1 MTKPVATAQ
10 PRAIHAPA
18 HTEDLAAP
26 LLYLSSAEAG
36 WEGLVAQAFYEPKEL
51 EGWISPAMPDI
62 SLVLFAGG
70 AMHIE
75 RRQAGGPWRGADLH
89 HGEMILNAGGGPSYE
104 VRWKSLT
111 SAPTQTLHLH
121 LSTSMF
127 ARTAQ
132 EIAGVEPAR
141 LKLVGRSGLRDPLL
155 TQIGLELW
163 RELEQPGPGGELYVQ
178 TAAQMLAVHL
188 LRQYT
193 AVGDALG
200 AAVKDPAQGLTH
212 QQTRRVLDY
221 VQAHLDQPLS
231 LEALAQQTG
240 YNPYHFTRLFRR
252 AMGESP
258 HQFVLRLRVEQAQ
271 RLLAETSLPLAEI
284 AAACGFAH
292 QSHLTQVFKRYLGLT
307 PRAYR
312 RERSIRADF

>member
-1 MTKPVATAQ
+1 MTKPVASAQ
-10 PRAIHAPA
+10 PRALQ
-18 HTEDLAAP
+18 EDLAAP

-36 WEGLVAQAFYEPKEL
+36 WEGLVAEAFHEPKEL

-75 RRQAGGPWRGADLH
+75 RRQAGGSWRGADIH
-89 HGEMILNAGGGPSYE
+89 HGELTLNAGGGPSYE

-111 SAPTQTLHLH
+111 PAPTQTLHLH
-121 LSTSMF
+121 LSTNLF

-132 EIAGVEPAR
+132 EIAGVDPAR

-155 TQIGLELW
+155 AQIGLALW
-163 RELEQPGPGGELYVQ
+163 RELEQPGPGGALYVQ
-178 TAAQMLAVHL
+178 TAAQMLSVHL

-193 AVGDALG
+193 AVGDAL
-200 AAVKDPAQGLTH
+200 KDPAQGLTH

-221 VQAHLDQPLS
+221 VQAHLDQSLS

-252 AMGESP
+252 TTGESP
-258 HQFVLRLRVEQAQ
+258 HQFVLRLRIEQAQ
-271 RLLAETSLPLAEI
+271 HLLAKTSLPLAEI

-292 QSHLTQVFKRYLGLT
+292 QSHLTQVFKRHLGLT

-312 RERSIRADF
+312 RDRSIRADF

>member
-1 MTKPVATAQ
+1 MTKPLAAAQ
-10 PRAIHAPA
+10 PRALQ
-18 HTEDLAAP
+18 EDLAAP

-36 WEGLVAQAFYEPKEL
+36 WKGLVAEAFHEPKEL
-51 EGWISPAMPDI
+51 EGWIEPAQSDI

-75 RRQAGGPWRGADLH
+75 GRQVGGGPWTGRDIH
-89 HGEMILNAGGGPSYE
+89 HGELILSVAGGLPYE

-111 SAPTQTLHLH
+111 PAPTQTLHLH
-121 LSTSMF
+121 LSTTLF

-132 EIAGVEPAR
+132 EIAGADPSC

-155 TQIGLELW
+155 AQIGLALW

-188 LRQYT
+188 LREYT
-193 AVGDALG
+193 AVGDAI
-200 AAVKDPAQGLTH
+200 KDPAQGLTH

-221 VQAHLDQPLS
+221 MQAHLDQTLS
-231 LEALAQQTG
+231 LEELAQQTG
-240 YNPYHFTRLFRR
+240 YTPYHFTRLFRR
-252 AMGESP
+252 ATGASP
-258 HQFVLRLRVEQAQ
+258 HQFVLRLRIEHAQ

-284 AAACGFAH
+284 AVACGFAH
-292 QSHLTQVFKRYLGLT
+292 QSHLTQVFKRHCGLT

-312 RERSIRADF
+312 RYRSIRAVF